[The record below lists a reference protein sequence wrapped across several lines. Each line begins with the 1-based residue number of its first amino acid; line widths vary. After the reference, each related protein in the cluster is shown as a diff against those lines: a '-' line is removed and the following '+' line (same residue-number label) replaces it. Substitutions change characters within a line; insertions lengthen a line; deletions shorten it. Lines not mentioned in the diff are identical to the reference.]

1 MTNKNIME
9 MTNKR
14 GRAEYNSPV
23 FNSIAVAQQFNICY
37 SEQQNSNAYS
47 FDAFSDEDSS
57 QQLKF

>member
-1 MTNKNIME
+1 

-37 SEQQNSNAYS
+37 SEQQTNAYS

>member
-1 MTNKNIME
+1 MG